1 MHPDRIGTMLL
12 FVSMRK
18 IFTPRELG
26 TLVRR
31 ARKARR
37 LTQIQLADH
46 ANISR
51 SAVQR
56 LEEGRGAAN
65 LATVFKLLHMLSL
78 DLAVASR
85 RPGDLLEPDD
95 AG

>member
-1 MHPDRIGTMLL
+1 MLL

-18 IFTPRELG
+18 VFTPREFG
-26 TLVRR
+26 SLVRR

-37 LTQIQLADH
+37 LTQIQLAAH
-46 ANISR
+46 ANVSR
-51 SAVQR
+51 SALQR

-65 LATVFKLLHMLSL
+65 LATAFKLLHILSL
-78 DLAVASR
+78 DLAVTSR
-85 RPGDLLEPDD
+85 RPSDLLESDD

>member
-1 MHPDRIGTMLL
+1 MHSTRIGTMLL
-12 FVSMRK
+12 FVSMKK
-18 IFTPRELG
+18 IFTPGELG

-37 LTQIQLADH
+37 LTQIQLAAH

-78 DLAVASR
+78 DLAVTSR

-95 AG
+95 AD

>member
-1 MHPDRIGTMLL
+1 MHYGKIPTMLL
-12 FVSMRK
+12 FVSTKK

-26 TLVRR
+26 ALIRR

-37 LTQIQLADH
+37 LTQIELAAQ
-46 ANISR
+46 ANVSR

-65 LATVFKLLHMLSL
+65 LATAFKLLHILSL
-78 DLAVASR
+78 DLAVTSR
-85 RPGDLLEPDD
+85 QPSDVLEPGD